1 MRAVLILILFLAGC
15 ASPAPRFIGA
25 ERQDIT
31 LEGIRFAVF
40 QQGTDAEVIRLGYL
54 TRAQRA
60 KVPELMEIAVMR
72 STGCRTVP
80 NSLRSGIP
88 GDTGEARFSLD
99 CDVRV
104 PGG

>member
-1 MRAVLILILFLAGC
+1 MRVVLILILFLAGC

-80 NSLRSGIP
+80 NSLRSRIP